1 MLTIGEKIRVIL
13 KRRKMTI
20 NDLARIL
27 ETSQENISAKLKRDN
42 FSEKDLITLSNTLNC
57 SYDVTSTL
65 NDTKEV
71 I

>member
-42 FSEKDLITLSNTLNC
+42 FSEKDLITLSNALNC
-57 SYDVTSTL
+57 SYDVTFTL